1 MKKNLWRLCRRHRFL
16 TAGLGLLLLTAFSQ
30 QRDFT
35 TEDVLAAIRSTIPLS
50 VTFKETINK
59 LIAWA
64 GSGRARMASSQQET
78 QEAADQNQLYYNY
91 NSAGESA
98 Q

>member
-1 MKKNLWRLCRRHRFL
+1 MF
-16 TAGLGLLLLTAFSQ
+16 TAFSQ

-35 TEDVLAAIRSTIPLS
+35 TGDILTAIHSTIPLS
-50 VTFKETINK
+50 VTFRETINK

-64 GSGRARMASSQQET
+64 GSGRARMASSQQEAA
-78 QEAADQNQLYYNY
+78 EAESGDQLYYNY
-91 NSAGESA
+91 QDGQNTTGDHL

>member
-1 MKKNLWRLCRRHRFL
+1 MFSTMPSTGIFIIRAMF
-16 TAGLGLLLLTAFSQ
+16 TAFSQ

-35 TEDVLAAIRSTIPLS
+35 TEDVLAAIRSTSPLS